1 MGSWKQT
8 TDMRGLSLACIVL
21 VAGLVVS
28 EETTESS
35 AKEEITL
42 APIATPSVA
51 PVVIIKQVN
60 EINEDG
66 TYTVGYEASDGSFKL
81 ETKDAEGNVEG
92 KYGFVDQNGDI
103 KIVEYSANNSTGFS
117 SDVEI
122 PSVELPSGAPSAQ
135 APAPIDPG
143 FAPEQQ
149 RHATVIAHQKAVVE
163 RQEQIARQR
172 NDAAQRQAFANQ
184 RGQAPRRPVF
194 NAANFN
200 PSRPASEQFNTQNF
214 NQDFRQFQQQQQF
227 SQQPQQQQQ
236 FFQQPQQQFAE
247 QPRQQFPPQTQ
258 QQFAQQPR
266 QQFAQ
271 QPNQFQ
277 SQFTQNQQF
286 AQNPQQFSAQQQ
298 QQQFAPQ
305 QPALTPLDQLTQE
318 QIALEGFS
326 RDEDQDGQV
335 DPLPSHLQRVAPQ
348 QPQPAFQRIAQQPL
362 QPSFQQRQ
370 PSFQNQAPGPQ
381 FRAPQPVAPSP
392 AGHASQSPQLSR
404 AQLNQL
410 FSQAQQQQQAP
421 QRQFA
426 PQQQQ
431 QFASQQQFAPQ
442 QQQQFTP
449 QKQFSPQQQFSR

>member
-135 APAPIDPG
+135 APAPVDPG
-143 FAPEQQ
+143 VALEQQ
-149 RHATVIAHQKAVVE
+149 RHAAVIAHQKAVVE

-184 RGQAPRRPVF
+184 RGSAPRRPVF

-214 NQDFRQFQQQQQF
+214 NQDFQQFQQRQQPRQQF
-227 SQQPQQQQQ
+227 DQQPQQ
-236 FFQQPQQQFAE
+236 FAQQPQQQFAQ
-247 QPRQQFPPQTQ
+247 QPQ
-258 QQFAQQPR
+258 QQFAQQP
-266 QQFAQ
+266 
-271 QPNQFQ
+271 
-277 SQFTQNQQF
+277 
-286 AQNPQQFSAQQQ
+286 

-305 QPALTPLDQLTQE
+305 QP
-318 QIALEGFS
+318 
-326 RDEDQDGQV
+326 
-335 DPLPSHLQRVAPQ
+335 Q
-348 QPQPAFQRIAQQPL
+348 Q
-362 QPSFQQRQ
+362 FQQRQ
-370 PSFQNQAPGPQ
+370 QAFQPQSRTPQ
-381 FRAPQPVAPSP
+381 FRTPQPV
-392 AGHASQSPQLSR
+392 
-404 AQLNQL
+404 
-410 FSQAQQQQQAP
+410 
-421 QRQFA
+421 
-426 PQQQQ
+426 
-431 QFASQQQFAPQ
+431 
-442 QQQQFTP
+442 
-449 QKQFSPQQQFSR
+449 